1 MSTASPDRK
10 RLGVSILTPEGPV
23 HSGDATMVVAPS
35 VGGELGI
42 LPRHVPLIVALR
54 PGETRLKLLDD
65 TEMVMATTAGYMSV
79 EDDRVLILVEQAE
92 LASDIDR
99 SEAEEALRRAEEDLV
114 AAGDD
119 GPAGEKARAAMRRA
133 QNRLKV
139 VDKAVS

>member
-1 MSTASPDRK
+1 
-10 RLGVSILTPEGPV
+10 
-23 HSGDATMVVAPS
+23 MVVAPS

-54 PGETRLKLLDD
+54 PGETRLMLLDD
-65 TEMVMATTAGYMSV
+65 SELVMATTAGYMSV
-79 EDDRVLILVEQAE
+79 EDDRVLIMVEQAE
-92 LASDIDR
+92 RASDIDR
-99 SEAEEALRRAEEDLV
+99 SRAEKALHRAEEDLA

-119 GPAGEKARAAMRRA
+119 ESAGEHARAALRRA